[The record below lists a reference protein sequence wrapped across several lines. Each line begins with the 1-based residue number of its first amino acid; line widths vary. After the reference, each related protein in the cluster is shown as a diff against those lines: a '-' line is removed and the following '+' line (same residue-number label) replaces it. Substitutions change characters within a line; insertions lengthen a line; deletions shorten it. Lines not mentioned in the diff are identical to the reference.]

1 MRELSEGKL
10 EQPSISTGLRKQ
22 AKLMSKSL
30 RQPGGRRNATG
41 PTSSRTPP
49 CPQHGGRLLIYS
61 VTAPHLFPF
70 LIASANGA
78 AFRKSETVAG
88 DCLRVIA

>member
-1 MRELSEGKL
+1 
-10 EQPSISTGLRKQ
+10 
-22 AKLMSKSL
+22 MSKSL